1 MGNDLA
7 KLHRELSKLKQTSEV
22 KSIRK
27 NVEEKLGDQMRMHFL
42 ALLEIGGITGYD
54 NLESEL
60 RKAAEIVGKLKKIK

>member
-1 MGNDLA
+1 MNNDLA

-42 ALLEIGGITGYD
+42 HLLDIGGIIGYE
-54 NLESEL
+54 NLEKEL
-60 RKAAEIVGKLKKIK
+60 LKAAEMVGKLKKIK